1 MNLVFIFQYMKCN
14 YYYCSLCGRFCSN
27 SSKTVKDVLKKNLM
41 CKFQMKDLGAVSY
54 CLGIKTVRVRK
65 NGTLK
70 LS

>member
-1 MNLVFIFQYMKCN
+1 
-14 YYYCSLCGRFCSN
+14 
-27 SSKTVKDVLKKNLM
+27 VKDVLKKNLM
-41 CKFQMKDLGAVSY
+41 CKVQMKDLGAVSY